1 MRTLSAGCILLVAL
15 WTPWSAAQL
24 GPMYKLVQV
33 TNNPHFEYF
42 PRINNLGQV
51 VYAGRMGGTWDMES
65 EEIFLYDHGTLTQI
79 TNDNVRDAFP
89 DINDAGT
96 IVWSRFIGPD
106 GPYGPTAEIVKLE
119 AGALTQLTD
128 NGADDRDA
136 KINNT
141 GHVVWKRYM
150 GYAPCGA
157 QTMDL
162 FYWDGTSESRL
173 TFDGEG
179 SNGISNQSPWI
190 NDLDDIVWTRF
201 DDCAGGSQQEWTS
214 KILLLTHGDVVELS
228 TPDTPQSQ
236 APCINNLAQ
245 VVWDYRSGWGQHG
258 VACWQNAVTWWLTQW
273 GGGPRINDRG
283 DIAFDRWYD
292 DTQTYQV
299 WFWRAGRFYQLTQD
313 PFYNYSPAINSAGEM
328 VWSSRSFPDTD
339 VRLLELK
346 RPGTNGQVELKA
358 PGQTRRV
365 DP

>member
-1 MRTLSAGCILLVAL
+1 MRTLSAACIVLVTL

-119 AGALTQLTD
+119 NGVLTQLTD
-128 NGADDRDA
+128 NAADDRGA
-136 KINNT
+136 KINNRD
-141 GHVVWKRYM
+141 HIVWYRYM
-150 GYAPCGA
+150 GYASCGP

-162 FYWDGTSESRL
+162 FYWDGQSESRL

-179 SNGISNQSPWI
+179 SDGVSYQQPWI
-190 NDLDDIVWTRF
+190 NDWDDIVCTRF
-201 DDCAGGSQQEWTS
+201 DDCVENWQEWTS
-214 KILLLTHGDVVELS
+214 KIILLTHGQVVEL
-228 TPDTPQSQ
+228 DTVDFPQSQ
-236 APCINNLAQ
+236 GPCVNNACQ
-245 VVWDYRSGWGQHG
+245 VVWGYRSGWGQSG
-258 VACWQNAVTWWLTQW
+258 VACWQNATTWWLTQW
-273 GGGPRINDRG
+273 GGHPRINDRG

-292 DTQTYQV
+292 DGQMYNL
-299 WFWRAGRFYQLTQD
+299 WFWRAGRFYRLTDD
-313 PFYNYSPAINSAGEM
+313 PYDNLNPAINSAGEV
-328 VWSSRSFPDTD
+328 VWSSGNFPTTD
-339 VRLLELK
+339 VRLLQLK
-346 RPGTNGQVELKA
+346 GPEANGQGRAPA
-358 PGQTRRV
+358 PGQARRV